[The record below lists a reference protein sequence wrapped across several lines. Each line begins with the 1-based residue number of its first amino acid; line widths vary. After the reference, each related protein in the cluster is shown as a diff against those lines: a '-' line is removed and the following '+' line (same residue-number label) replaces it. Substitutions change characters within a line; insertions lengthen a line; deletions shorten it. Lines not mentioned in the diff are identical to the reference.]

1 MPPNCLTMV
10 KTGGSIFIALSLVVM
25 LLSLLPLCIVFVR
38 KVAASAILN
47 VLTVL
52 CLFNFLQHLSLTFIQ
67 PGSVLLQTG
76 FGLAQFTLSF
86 YLFKLLMIPAR
97 GKEIMNMFLASFL
110 SVVITIY
117 VLKGITTWSSI
128 LGLVQAV
135 ILVIIALI
143 ILTQLINNRQI
154 VLINEQGFWIAGGL
168 LAFYGMIVFMES
180 IAGFDSNVSQQIQ
193 NEKDLVLLLADM
205 FRLTLFSVGTAIAV
219 KAR

>member
-76 FGLAQFTLSF
+76 FRLAQFTLSF
-86 YLFKLLMIPAR
+86 YLFKLLMVPAR

-193 NEKDLVLLLADM
+193 NEKDLVLLLADI
-205 FRLTLFSVGTAIAV
+205 FRLTLFSVGAAIAV

>member
-38 KVAASAILN
+38 KVAASVILN

-76 FGLAQFTLSF
+76 FRLAQFTLSF
-86 YLFKLLMIPAR
+86 YLFKLLMVPAR

>member
-1 MPPNCLTMV
+1 MV

-47 VLTVL
+47 VLTVF

-86 YLFKLLMIPAR
+86 YLFKLLMVPAR

-117 VLKGITTWSSI
+117 VLKGITTWGSI

-143 ILTQLINNRQI
+143 ILIQLINNRQI

-168 LAFYGMIVFMES
+168 LAFYGMVVFMES

-193 NEKDLVLLLADM
+193 NEKDLVLLLADI

-219 KAR
+219 KVR

>member
-76 FGLAQFTLSF
+76 FRLAQFTLSF
-86 YLFKLLMIPAR
+86 YLFKLLMVPAR

>member
-86 YLFKLLMIPAR
+86 YLFKLLMVPAR